1 MLRANINDCLSLIS
15 VFSKHI
21 NTIQSGKLKIAME
34 ELDSQDAGKSLFK
47 FLKALL
53 EEYKSMSEAI
63 NSYKTDEEFTARKLN
78 ELEHKYKS
86 LLIENGSLTEREN
99 HIKSELDALLDH
111 KHKIEAERNEHYRKC
126 LELESENQQLNVE
139 RSKAYSDIERLES
152 RVKQISILKE
162 RHALDYRHK
171 TLVNDNGIKT
181 NIKDKVEYLTNERS
195 DLERMLLKICEVLP
209 AGDLRKNISELIK
222 TQLHIHD
229 ISRDRYQLIAT
240 LNQTEGLLRSNT
252 TRTECVAAGIQ
263 LRKEV
268 EKLREELLNYE
279 EQILNGKERLVKLEE
294 ELERLGASENRK
306 ATVFLDNEKLLKQ
319 RRDRIEELEQQAA
332 NMRYELKNAGEYRP
346 HTERYKTNNE
356 NIQMNY
362 DTHEKATLKERLMKV
377 KSSFTSH

>member
-1 MLRANINDCLSLIS
+1 LIS

-21 NTIQSGKLKIAME
+21 KSIQSEKLKSAIE
-34 ELDSQDAGKSLFK
+34 ELDSQDTGKSLFK

-53 EEYKSMSEAI
+53 EEHKSITEVM
-63 NSYKTDEEFTARKLN
+63 NSYKTDEEFTARKFS

-111 KHKIEAERNEHYRKC
+111 KHKIEAERNEHYRRC

-152 RVKQISILKE
+152 RVKQMSIIKE

-171 TLVNDNGIKT
+171 TLLTYNEVKST
-181 NIKDKVEYLTNERS
+181 TKDQLEYLTNERN
-195 DLERMLLKICEVLP
+195 DLESMLLKISGVLP
-209 AGDLRKNISELIK
+209 AGELRKNISELIK
-222 TQLHIHD
+222 TQLYIHG
-229 ISRDRYQLIAT
+229 IGRERCQLVAT

-279 EQILNGKERLVKLEE
+279 EQIVNGKERLMKLEE
-294 ELERLGASENRK
+294 ELERIGASENRK

-319 RRDRIEELEQQAA
+319 GRDRIEELEQQAA
-332 NMRYELKNAGEYRP
+332 NMRYELKSAEEYRP
-346 HTERYKTNNE
+346 HTERYKSNNE
-356 NIQMNY
+356 NMQMNY
-362 DTHEKATLKERLMKV
+362 NINERATLKERLMKV